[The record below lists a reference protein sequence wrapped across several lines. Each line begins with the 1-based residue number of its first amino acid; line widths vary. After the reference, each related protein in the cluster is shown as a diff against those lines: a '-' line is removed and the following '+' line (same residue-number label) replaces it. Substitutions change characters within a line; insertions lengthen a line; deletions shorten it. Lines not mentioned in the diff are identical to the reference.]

1 MSTPPDHL
9 LTAAGVRRA
18 FVDFFVANGHQHEGS
33 GSLIPHDPTLLFTV
47 AGMVPFK
54 PYFVGEQPAPWPRAV
69 TVQKCVRAGGK
80 HNDLDE
86 VGRTSR
92 HLTFFEMMGNFSFG
106 DYFKSE
112 ACAFAW
118 EFVTG
123 HLGLDS
129 ERLWITVHVSDDEAE
144 AIWRDEVGVPAER
157 IQRLDED
164 NYWRMADTGP
174 CGPCSEIFWDKGPDF
189 GEDGGP
195 AHGDDERFIEIWN
208 LVFMQFEQHD
218 DGSMTELPAPSID
231 TGAGLERILS
241 VLGGVDSVWETDEF
255 SRLLARISE
264 LSGVPHGSADR
275 TDVSQRILA
284 DHARSS
290 TFLISDG
297 VFPSNEDRGYVLRRI
312 IRRAVR
318 HAWLLGVE
326 DPIMPEL
333 VDAVVEIMGLDYPE
347 LVGNHAFVRDVL
359 DREEQRFRETL
370 RTGSVILDEALD
382 GLDKGGRLDGDV
394 AFKLHDTYGFPLE
407 LTEEITAERGL
418 GVDLKG
424 FQAAMADQQNRARAA
439 RKDTGETASSG
450 DLRGVLE
457 AHGAT
462 DFVGRDADEAT
473 ATVLYVDGN
482 VVVLDRTPFYAESG
496 GQIGDTGMLTTEGA
510 TFRVLD
516 TTLALDGLHQ
526 HHVELQAEL
535 LDDDGDHRSVGD
547 LVTVGQEVRAA
558 IDSDRRAAI
567 RRNHTGTHLLHSAL
581 RRVLGDHV
589 KQQGSHVGPDRMR
602 FDFSHFEALTVE
614 QVAAVEDLANADV
627 LANPSC
633 RHYEATRDEAE
644 SVGAIAFFG
653 DKYGDTVRVLEAGPH
668 STELCGGTHVAALGD
683 IGPIKIV
690 TEGSIGS
697 NIRRIEAVTGTA
709 PIDRLRSAEALLDRV
724 AALVG
729 VPVDDVLDGIEKRL
743 SEVRSLRGE
752 LDGLRTRA
760 ALGRADELAAT
771 AVDGIVVSMVDG
783 IDRDGLRQL
792 AMAVRDRDGV
802 RAAVLGAAPDGGGAA
817 LVAAVSPNSGM
828 DAGTLVADAA
838 RTIGGGGR
846 PNPEVTAVGG
856 KAPERLAEALEQA
869 RAAAQAD

>member
-1 MSTPPDHL
+1 MSATPDTL

-18 FVDFFVANGHQHEGS
+18 FVDFFAANGHHHEAS

-123 HLGLDS
+123 NLGLDP

-174 CGPCSEIFWDKGPDF
+174 CGPCSEIFWDKGPAF
-189 GEDGGP
+189 GDDGGP

-255 SRLLARISE
+255 SRLLDRIGQ
-264 LSGVPHGSADR
+264 LSGVPNGSSDR

-333 VDAVVEIMGLDYPE
+333 VDAVVSIMGPDYPE

-359 DREEQRFRETL
+359 DREERRFRETL

-382 GLDKGGRLDGDV
+382 GLDEGGRLDGDV

-418 GVDLKG
+418 GVDLEG
-424 FQAAMADQQNRARAA
+424 FRAAMADQQDRARAA
-439 RKDTGETASSG
+439 RRDAGGAASTG
-450 DLRGVLE
+450 DLRGILE
-457 AHGAT
+457 AHGT
-462 DFVGRDADEAT
+462 TEFVGREVDEAT
-473 ATVLYVDGN
+473 ATVLYADGD

-496 GQIGDTGMLTTEGA
+496 GQIGDTGTLAAEGV
-510 TFRVLD
+510 TLRVVD

-526 HHVELQAEL
+526 HRVET
-535 LDDDGDHRSVGD
+535 DGDASVGYR
-547 LVTVGQEVRAA
+547 LTPGQEVRAT
-558 IDSDRRAAI
+558 IDADRRSAI

-589 KQQGSHVGPDRMR
+589 KQQGSHVGPDRLR
-602 FDFSHFEALTVE
+602 FDFSHFEALTPE
-614 QVAAVEDLANADV
+614 QVVAVEDLANADI

-644 SVGAIAFFG
+644 AAGAIAFFG
-653 DKYGDTVRVLEAGPH
+653 DKYGDTVRVLEAGPY

-690 TEGSIGS
+690 AEGSIGS

-709 PIDRLRSAEALLDRV
+709 PIDRLRSAEAVLDR
-724 AALVG
+724 AASMVG

-743 SEVRSLRGE
+743 AEVRALRGE
-752 LDGLRTRA
+752 LDGLRTRV

-771 AVDGIVVSMVDG
+771 AVDGVVVAVVDG

-817 LVAAVSPNSGM
+817 LVAAVAPDSGL
-828 DAGTLVADAA
+828 DAGVLVADAA

-856 KAPERLAEALEQA
+856 KAPEHLAEALEQA
-869 RAAAQAD
+869 RAAAQAG

>member
-1 MSTPPDHL
+1 MSATPDTL

-18 FVDFFVANGHQHEGS
+18 FVDFFAANGHHHEAS

-123 HLGLDS
+123 HLGLDP

-174 CGPCSEIFWDKGPDF
+174 CGPCSEIFWDKGPAF
-189 GEDGGP
+189 GDDGGP

-255 SRLLARISE
+255 SRLLDRIGQ
-264 LSGVPHGSADR
+264 LSGVPNGSSDR

-333 VDAVVEIMGLDYPE
+333 VDAVVSIMGPDYPE

-359 DREEQRFRETL
+359 DREERRFRETL

-382 GLDKGGRLDGDV
+382 GLDEGGRLDGDV

-418 GVDLKG
+418 GVDLEG
-424 FQAAMADQQNRARAA
+424 FRAAMADQQDRARAA
-439 RKDTGETASSG
+439 RRDAGGAASTG
-450 DLRGVLE
+450 DLRGILE
-457 AHGAT
+457 AHGT
-462 DFVGRDADEAT
+462 TEFVGREVDEAT
-473 ATVLYVDGN
+473 ATVLYADGD

-496 GQIGDTGMLTTEGA
+496 GQIGDTGTLAAEGV
-510 TFRVLD
+510 TLRVVD

-526 HHVELQAEL
+526 HRVET
-535 LDDDGDHRSVGD
+535 DGDASVGYR
-547 LVTVGQEVRAA
+547 LTPGQEVRAT
-558 IDSDRRAAI
+558 IDADRRSAI

-589 KQQGSHVGPDRMR
+589 KQQGSHVGPDRLR
-602 FDFSHFEALTVE
+602 FDFSHFEALTPE
-614 QVAAVEDLANADV
+614 QVVAVEDLANADI

-644 SVGAIAFFG
+644 AAGAIAFFG
-653 DKYGDTVRVLEAGPH
+653 DKYGDTVRVLEAGPY

-690 TEGSIGS
+690 AEGSIGS

-709 PIDRLRSAEALLDRV
+709 PIDRLRSAEAVLDR
-724 AALVG
+724 AASMVG

-743 SEVRSLRGE
+743 AEVRALRGE
-752 LDGLRTRA
+752 LDGLRTRV

-771 AVDGIVVSMVDG
+771 AVDGVVVAVVDG

-817 LVAAVSPNSGM
+817 LVAAVAPDSGL
-828 DAGTLVADAA
+828 DAGVLVADAA

-856 KAPERLAEALEQA
+856 KAPEHLAEALEQA
-869 RAAAQAD
+869 RAAAQAG

>member
-1 MSTPPDHL
+1 MSATPETL

-18 FVDFFVANGHQHEGS
+18 FVDFFTDNGHYHEAS

-106 DYFKSE
+106 DYFKSQ

-118 EFVTG
+118 EFVTDR
-123 HLGLDS
+123 LGLDP

-144 AIWRDEVGVPAER
+144 AIWRDEVGVPIER
-157 IQRLDED
+157 IQRLGED

-174 CGPCSEIFWDKGPDF
+174 CGPCSEIFWDKGPAF
-189 GEDGGP
+189 GADGGP

-255 SRLLARISE
+255 CRLLARIGE
-264 LSGVPHGSADR
+264 LSGITHGSGDR

-326 DPIMPEL
+326 DQVMPEL
-333 VDAVVEIMGLDYPE
+333 VDAVVEIMGPDYPE
-347 LVGNHAFVRDVL
+347 LVRNHAFVRDVL
-359 DREEQRFRETL
+359 DREERRFRETL

-382 GLDKGGRLDGDV
+382 GLADDGRLDGDV

-407 LTEEITAERGL
+407 LTEEITAERGI
-418 GVDLKG
+418 GVDLEG
-424 FQAAMADQQNRARAA
+424 FRAAMADQQNRARAA
-439 RKDTGETASSG
+439 RKNAGGSAAAG
-450 DLRGVLE
+450 DLRAVLE
-457 AHGAT
+457 DHGAT
-462 DFVGRDADEAT
+462 AFVGRDVDEAT
-473 ATVLYVDGN
+473 ATVLYAEGD

-496 GQIGDTGMLTTEGA
+496 GQVGDTGTLTSDSGTLQ
-510 TFRVLD
+510 VLD

-526 HHVELQAEL
+526 HHVQLPDDGQAEMSL
-535 LDDDGDHRSVGD
+535 
-547 LVTVGQEVRAA
+547 TVGQQVRAV
-558 IDSDRRAAI
+558 IDVDRRTAI

-589 KQQGSHVGPDRMR
+589 KQQGSHVGPDRLR
-602 FDFSHFEALTVE
+602 FDFSHFEALTAE
-614 QVAAVEDLANADV
+614 QVTAVEDLANADI

-633 RHYEATRDEAE
+633 NHYETSKDEAE
-644 SVGAIAFFG
+644 EAGAIAFFG

-668 STELCGGTHVAALGD
+668 STELCGGTHVWALGD
-683 IGPIKIV
+683 IGPIRIV
-690 TEGSIGS
+690 AEGSIGS
-697 NIRRIEAVTGTA
+697 NIRRIEALTGTA
-709 PIDRLRSAEALLDRV
+709 PIDRLRAVEMVLDQAAE
-724 AALVG
+724 LVG

-743 SEVRSLRGE
+743 AEARTLRGE
-752 LDGLRTRA
+752 LAALRTSA
-760 ALGRADELAAT
+760 ALGRADELAESAE
-771 AVDGIVVSMVDG
+771 DGLVVALIDG

-802 RAAVLGAAPDGGGAA
+802 RAAVLGAAPEGGGAA
-817 LVAAVSPNSGM
+817 LVAAVAPGSGL
-828 DAGTLVADAA
+828 DAGALVADAA

-846 PNPEVTAVGG
+846 SNPEVTAVGG

-869 RAAAQAD
+869 RAAAQAG